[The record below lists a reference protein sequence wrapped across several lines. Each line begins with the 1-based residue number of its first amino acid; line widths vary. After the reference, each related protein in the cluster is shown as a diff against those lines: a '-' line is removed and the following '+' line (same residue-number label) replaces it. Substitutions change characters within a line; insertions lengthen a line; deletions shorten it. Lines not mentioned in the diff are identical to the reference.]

1 MSGILKNYDLAI
13 TAGGMTLLELACV
26 GIPSLIICG
35 ERFEIETAKLLEK
48 YGFGKNL
55 GFGKNVS
62 TKKLNSEISAI
73 INDFNTRKSMKLC
86 GQKLIDGNGC
96 HIGFFSN
103 SNFSVGKLKSIKEIL
118 NSQRKFEE
126 KIFSWFVKIF
136 CMKFP
141 EDIFD
146 FSLFLK
152 QKHRLQNFI

>member
-1 MSGILKNYDLAI
+1 MPQPPSFILPMAASSCIFVPGIPYLI
-13 TAGGMTLLELACV
+13 GMTLLELACV

-86 GQKLIDGNGC
+86 GQKLIDGNGV
-96 HIGFFSN
+96 FRAK
-103 SNFSVGKLKSIKEIL
+103 KLV
-118 NSQRKFEE
+118 Q
-126 KIFSWFVKIF
+126 
-136 CMKFP
+136 
-141 EDIFD
+141 
-146 FSLFLK
+146 SL
-152 QKHRLQNFI
+152 II